1 MRSSIFRSIQL
12 LIKFNK
18 LYLPLSIIYK
28 VLQGIIPMASVI
40 CMQQIINEVQSKNSF
55 FESIL
60 KVIFFY
66 ICLQIIN
73 NIFQQLYEKY
83 KHKFSVDF
91 SKAIN
96 IQVMDK
102 AIALSLKDYEDK
114 ETYNLISRAQNQ
126 SGTNLISYINS
137 IFDITQQIISIIGM
151 GYILFSYKWQIVLL
165 IIIIPIIRT
174 IATYIFDKK
183 LYKIRIKRTSDNRQ
197 KWYINFLLTT
207 GNAFKEIKIFG
218 LGNYLIS
225 KYENLQNRIINEEMN
240 IYNKNML
247 VDMLLDFL
255 EWVILG
261 GIYIYIFYE
270 GFIKII
276 LIGDVTAYFECINN
290 IKSSI
295 NGIFIEINN
304 LVDQSM
310 YINLFFEFLDIP
322 ESPHTGIKEIKLI
335 EQIEFENV
343 SYKYKNGNY
352 AIKNASFIITPR
364 TTIALIG
371 ENGSG
376 KTTLLKLIL
385 GLYDDYEGNIY
396 INNINIREINITQ
409 YQRKIGIVF
418 QDYMKYETTIR
429 ENITYGNLK
438 QLKNDAEIIKLI
450 RKVHLENKVN
460 NTKGIDTVIGNWF
473 GEQQFS
479 IGEWQRIVIARALI
493 KDADMYIFDE
503 PDSSLDIFRQ
513 KEIVELI
520 KQVTQNKIGL
530 YVSHKISLANEIANI
545 IMVLEDGMITEI
557 GSHKELIANKQKYS
571 QLYKEAL
578 KQEKVN

>member
-1 MRSSIFRSIQL
+1 MQSSIFRSIQL

-18 LYLPLSIIYK
+18 VYLPLSIVYK
-28 VLQGIIPMASVI
+28 VLQGIIPMISII
-40 CMQQIINEVQSKNSF
+40 CMQQIINEVQNKNISF
-55 FESIL
+55 ENIL
-60 KVIFFY
+60 KLVLFY
-66 ICLQIIN
+66 ICLQIAN

-83 KHKFSVDF
+83 KYKFNVNF

-96 IQVMDK
+96 IQIMNK
-102 AIALSLKDYEDK
+102 ATSLSLKDYEDK

-126 SGTNLISYINS
+126 SGTNLINYINS

-151 GYILFSYKWQIVLL
+151 GYILFSYKWQIVFL

-183 LYKIRIKRTSDNRQ
+183 LYKIRLKRTSDNRQ

-207 GNAFKEIKIFG
+207 GTAFKEIKLSG
-218 LGNYLIS
+218 LGIHLIN
-225 KYENLQNRIINEEMN
+225 KYEKLQDKMINEEMN

-261 GIYIYIFYE
+261 GIYIYIFYQ

-295 NGIFIEINN
+295 KGIFIEINN

-322 ESPHTGIKEIKLI
+322 ESPHTEKKEIKLI
-335 EQIEFENV
+335 KKIEFKNV
-343 SYKYKNGNY
+343 SYKYKNGKY
-352 AIKNASFIITPR
+352 AIKNTSFIIPPR

-396 INNINIREINITQ
+396 INDINIKDINIDN

-429 ENITYGNLK
+429 ENIAYGNLK
-438 QLKNDAEIIKLI
+438 QLKNDIKINKLI
-450 RKVHLENKVN
+450 KKVHLENKLGN
-460 NTKGIDTVIGNWF
+460 MKGIDTVIGNWF

-479 IGEWQRIVIARALI
+479 IGEWQRIAIARALI

-513 KEIVELI
+513 KEMVEII
-520 KQVTQNKIGL
+520 KQFTQNKIGL
-530 YVSHKISLANEIANI
+530 YVSHKINHANEDRKS
-545 IMVLEDGMITEI
+545 V
-557 GSHKELIANKQKYS
+557 
-571 QLYKEAL
+571 
-578 KQEKVN
+578 V